1 MDHGSPVT
9 PGMPDTPGT
18 IERLERLVRPLL
30 AAQGLDVVE
39 VTYAGGRRRGMLR
52 VFVDKIGG
60 VTADECGRAS
70 EILSAALDVEDLIG
84 RSYVLEVSSPG
95 LDRPLA
101 APRDFQHRQGRL
113 IRVETTAT
121 GVVTGRVRGADDE
134 AVELD
139 VKGAGPIRLSYPEI
153 RSARVTVEWPHES

>member
-1 MDHGSPVT
+1 MNRGSPVT
-9 PGMPDTPGT
+9 PGTPST
-18 IERLERLVRPLL
+18 IERLEQLVRPLL
-30 AAQGLDVVE
+30 ASQGLDVVE
-39 VTYAGGRRRGMLR
+39 VTYAGGRRRGVLR

-84 RSYVLEVSSPG
+84 QSYVLEVSSPG

-101 APRDFQHRQGRL
+101 APRDFQRRLGRL
-113 IRVETTAT
+113 VRVVTAAA

-134 AVELD
+134 AVDLE
-139 VKGAGPIRLSYPEI
+139 VEGTGPIRLSYPEI